1 MTDITFSRDEK
12 QLLVD
17 KIRRYF
23 EQELNQELGQ
33 FDAEFLLDFL
43 SRELGPH
50 YYNRGLLDAQAILQ
64 SRLDTIL
71 EGIDELTRITG

>member
-12 QLLVD
+12 QLLVE

-71 EGIDELTRITG
+71 EGIDELTKLP

>member
-12 QLLVD
+12 QLLVE

-43 SRELGPH
+43 NRELGPH

-71 EGIDELTRITG
+71 ESIDELTKVP

>member
-1 MTDITFSRDEK
+1 MTDIIFSRDEK
-12 QLLVD
+12 QLLVE

-71 EGIDELTRITG
+71 EGIDELSKLP